1 MKYTRYDLKKKNDNK
16 TFIILVVLILV
27 LAFLFGTIIFK
38 IFTGNFT
45 SGKGLKSETTTGKN
59 STNEKTENSKAGKS
73 NNDIFKFIVIQG
85 GIYQNKENAETEK
98 NLLNSYGTPFVIIED
113 NKTRV
118 LSGIYNEAEG
128 EKNIKS
134 LNDQKIDN
142 SKMVFIVNKDDMC
155 DAEIAEIINANIQ
168 ILNKLS
174 EKNVKGVQ
182 TADLKKWCKSLENV
196 KNQSKNIT
204 TLNELKNYVNKMPKE
219 ISKEKAAE
227 NYTYLY
233 GILKKVASKK

>member
-1 MKYTRYDLKKKNDNK
+1 MKYTRYDLKKKKDNK
-16 TFIILVVLILV
+16 TFILLIVLILV

-38 IFTGNFT
+38 IFIGNY
-45 SGKGLKSETTTGKN
+45 SNGKDLKSETSIKKNSANEKAGDSAAGKN
-59 STNEKTENSKAGKS
+59 

-98 NLLNSYGTPFVIIED
+98 NLLNSYGTPFAVTED
-113 NKTRV
+113 NKTRI
-118 LSGIYNEAEG
+118 LIGIYNEEEG
-128 EKNIKS
+128 EKNIKV

-155 DAEIAEIINANIQ
+155 DAEIAEIVSANIQ

-182 TADLKKWCKSLENV
+182 TEDLKKWCISLKGVE
-196 KNQSKNIT
+196 NQSKNIAV
-204 TLNELKNYVNKMPKE
+204 LNELKSYINKMPKE
-219 ISKEKAAE
+219 ISKEKASE
-227 NYTYLY
+227 NYIYLY
-233 GILKKVASKK
+233 GILKKIGSKK